1 MTTTAE
7 RPETEGKYDG
17 LSPEELAERG
27 IGMLSIADPSGDTRI
42 MWDPRIDDEVKVAKE
57 AFHKAK
63 KKGMLAYAVDEN
75 SGEKTGTV
83 LTEFDPEAGKVI
95 MTKQLQGG

>member
-1 MTTTAE
+1 MTDTAI
-7 RPETEGKYDG
+7 RPEG
-17 LSPEELAERG
+17 RN
-27 IGMLSIADPSGDTRI
+27 MLSIADPTGDTRI
-42 MWDPRIDDEVKVAKE
+42 MWDPRIEDEVKVARQ

-63 KKGMLAYAVDEN
+63 KRGMLAYTVDET

-83 LTEFDPEAGKVI
+83 IHEFDPQAGKII